1 MKKTLKFSSVV
12 LPTLPPYHSNVYT
25 SMYIKIVNY
34 KTHQST
40 KIMNVKCLQLM
51 FNLYKMSDNLSYKIT
66 FLLIFVNL
74 KNVINHYLYK
84 SQLYF

>member
-1 MKKTLKFSSVV
+1 
-12 LPTLPPYHSNVYT
+12 
-25 SMYIKIVNY
+25 
-34 KTHQST
+34 
-40 KIMNVKCLQLM
+40 M